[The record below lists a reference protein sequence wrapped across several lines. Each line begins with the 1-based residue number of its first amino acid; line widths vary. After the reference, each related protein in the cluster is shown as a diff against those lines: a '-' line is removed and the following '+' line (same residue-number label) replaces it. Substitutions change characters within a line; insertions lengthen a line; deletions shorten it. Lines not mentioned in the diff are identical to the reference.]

1 MKNSGMIPS
10 YFGLWVSQSR
20 QSIWSITILY
30 FLVCGSVVRGQTAT
44 VPSVG
49 SGSATDPYLITNLN
63 ELYWVS
69 VSCAASSNFS
79 TNQYFQLTNDIDASA
94 TCGWQSGWQVIGTSS
109 KAFKG
114 IFDGQ
119 GYSIIGLCIINSGGT
134 NGLFGL
140 VNNATIRDLDVSIQ
154 LDFTNNATSYSSSG
168 GLAWKIENTSL
179 VQNVHVT
186 IKHILPPNSN
196 GHFNGSLTSVGGFV
210 GQSTY
215 STFEDCSLIGR
226 PLYMSSSRS
235 GGFVGPTDHCV
246 FKRCYANVEI
256 YDLIQATV
264 TNSQQHASG
273 FAGFS
278 SLDMFR
284 NCYVVG
290 ELNGWYGLYG
300 FAGTNTSN
308 SNFDTCYTGIRIN
321 EWSWDGSKSFLTS
334 PGNLDYGI
342 FKTYNRGIATPNC
355 YADVLNNQNLPSKFY
370 STVQNITQTNAPFNS
385 ATYVGW
391 NFTTIWDWDGIT
403 NGGYPFLRSNPPGSI
418 ASNISTPSSSVTL
431 PSNQIIQ
438 VLPGVTIEVG
448 TLDLNG
454 SNLVLNANSSSYSQ
468 LKFSSLSGSG
478 AIEQENYISSG
489 AHMISSSVT
498 SGFTNSSG
506 DESKLY
512 SYNAA
517 TGAWNTI
524 GASVGIPGVGYF
536 ANVDPSNIPFISA
549 AGTSQVSGTPNMSNT
564 WSIGS
569 AVNTAPMSNN
579 ASSSSGWNLIGN
591 PYTCGLDW
599 TLVTKTNL
607 NNAYYIW
614 DESTSSYL
622 FYSGSGG
629 GTLTGVIPPMQAFW
643 VQATGSTS
651 IATTMSADGT
661 VAFTPRYYKTR
672 PDNLVIRAALLGDT
686 LITDRMWVAHVS
698 GTTSSFDGAYDA
710 WKMTNGPLMPN
721 IYSYVDAEEMASNA
735 LDLHGNQILPVG
747 FDYVDAGSKFRIN
760 LEQVTN
766 GQGYQVYLEDKA
778 LQQFHDLNQGDYLF
792 THQVWTQ
799 EEPRFALHVSQS
811 TLGTVEPSASSTSL
825 VIYQD
830 GSRLM
835 VQWHDSD
842 KANYRL
848 VTLDGKEKSK
858 GTIYSGLQSLNAPR
872 SSGMYILELE
882 GPSGVQRQKFLV
894 TY

>member
-1 MKNSGMIPS
+1 
-10 YFGLWVSQSR
+10 
-20 QSIWSITILY
+20 
-30 FLVCGSVVRGQTAT
+30 
-44 VPSVG
+44 
-49 SGSATDPYLITNLN
+49 
-63 ELYWVS
+63 
-69 VSCAASSNFS
+69 
-79 TNQYFQLTNDIDASA
+79 
-94 TCGWQSGWQVIGTSS
+94 
-109 KAFKG
+109 
-114 IFDGQ
+114 
-119 GYSIIGLCIINSGGT
+119 
-134 NGLFGL
+134 
-140 VNNATIRDLDVSIQ
+140 
-154 LDFTNNATSYSSSG
+154 
-168 GLAWKIENTSL
+168 
-179 VQNVHVT
+179 
-186 IKHILPPNSN
+186 
-196 GHFNGSLTSVGGFV
+196 
-210 GQSTY
+210 
-215 STFEDCSLIGR
+215 
-226 PLYMSSSRS
+226 
-235 GGFVGPTDHCV
+235 
-246 FKRCYANVEI
+246 
-256 YDLIQATV
+256 
-264 TNSQQHASG
+264 
-273 FAGFS
+273 
-278 SLDMFR
+278 
-284 NCYVVG
+284 
-290 ELNGWYGLYG
+290 
-300 FAGTNTSN
+300 
-308 SNFDTCYTGIRIN
+308 
-321 EWSWDGSKSFLTS
+321 
-334 PGNLDYGI
+334 
-342 FKTYNRGIATPNC
+342 
-355 YADVLNNQNLPSKFY
+355 
-370 STVQNITQTNAPFNS
+370 
-385 ATYVGW
+385 
-391 NFTTIWDWDGIT
+391 
-403 NGGYPFLRSNPPGSI
+403 LRSNPPGSI